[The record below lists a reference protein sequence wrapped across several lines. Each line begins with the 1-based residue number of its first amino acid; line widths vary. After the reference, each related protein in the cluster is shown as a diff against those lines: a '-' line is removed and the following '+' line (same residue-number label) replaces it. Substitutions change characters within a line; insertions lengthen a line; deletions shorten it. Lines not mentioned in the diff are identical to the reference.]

1 MENNYKYIM
10 KWIERH
16 QKLTLLIIMLIIAFG
31 IYIWED
37 VNSYVKL
44 EPESPNGVYLVAQT
58 TGDMRSS
65 TSTVYIKYPNSNKLF
80 KTGVEF
86 GEDEGSA
93 LAKPS
98 NRLSIV
104 WIDSRHVS
112 ITFKG
117 RDYDRPI
124 TKIVEY

>member
-1 MENNYKYIM
+1 MAF
-10 KWIERH
+10 IERY
-16 QKLTLLIIMLIIAFG
+16 QKLTIFILILIIVFG
-31 IYIWED
+31 IYLWED
-37 VNSYVKL
+37 FNSYTKL
-44 EPESPNGVYLVAQT
+44 EPKSPDGVYLVAQT

-65 TSTVYIKYPNSNKLF
+65 TSTIYIKYPNSNKLF

-104 WIDSRHVS
+104 WIDSNYVS

-117 RDYDRPI
+117 RDYGRPI

>member
-1 MENNYKYIM
+1 M
-10 KWIERH
+10 KWVKRH
-16 QKLTLLIIMLIIAFG
+16 QKLTLIIIILIIAFG
-31 IYIWED
+31 IYLWED
-37 VNSYVKL
+37 FNSYTKL
-44 EPESPNGVYLVAQT
+44 EPKSPDGVYLVAQT

-65 TSTVYIKYPNSNKLF
+65 TSTIYIKYPNSNKLF
-80 KTGVEF
+80 KTEVEF

-104 WIDSRHVS
+104 WIDSHHVS

-117 RDYDRPI
+117 RDYGRPI

>member
-1 MENNYKYIM
+1 MGNNYKYIM

-16 QKLTLLIIMLIIAFG
+16 QKLPLLIIMLIIAFG

-104 WIDSRHVS
+104 WIDSHHVS